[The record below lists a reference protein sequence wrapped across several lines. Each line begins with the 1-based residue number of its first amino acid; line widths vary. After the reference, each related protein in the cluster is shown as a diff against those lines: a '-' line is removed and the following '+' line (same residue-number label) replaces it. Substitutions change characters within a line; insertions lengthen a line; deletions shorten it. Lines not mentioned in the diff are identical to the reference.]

1 MPGAALFGMMI
12 SVIFR
17 VKQGGCFCPLFFF
30 LLISEL
36 MYGLLIPVAASD
48 PGTPLR
54 YASLAGF
61 CYTLPVALIAAVPLS
76 EGECIEDFFSGR
88 ISDNKRRQ

>member
-1 MPGAALFGMMI
+1 MYNACGEDQQAAGHQSGPQPAI
-12 SVIFR
+12 
-17 VKQGGCFCPLFFF
+17 PLRNV
-30 LLISEL
+30 S
-36 MYGLLIPVAASD
+36 GLLIPVAASD